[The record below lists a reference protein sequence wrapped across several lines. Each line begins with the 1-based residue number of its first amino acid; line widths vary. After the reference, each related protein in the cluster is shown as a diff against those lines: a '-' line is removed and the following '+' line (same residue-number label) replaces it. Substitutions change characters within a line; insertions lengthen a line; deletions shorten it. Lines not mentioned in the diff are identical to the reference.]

1 MECLDREPQ
10 PTRQASSTALVETA
24 SGQNDQKPRKR
35 DVSATN
41 EQPCDAHGTGTG
53 RAPRTAL
60 RPPLG
65 PHDAADDDAFARRG
79 LSVVDLGLGTSFL
92 AFDENASV
100 EPSNGAQLT
109 KKLCLRAPG
118 DEPGLAASAL
128 AGGLVF
134 RDPGRSLQNNNAG
147 WRMLLPGVERA
158 APEQAPRLEWR
169 RFFPLLRVT
178 PENDG
183 DGVICLPLKEA
194 SPLAQLLL
202 QSNLLKGCDRN
213 LIEYTSSLAVTVVG
227 EAQQFILKCG
237 YVWSSEMQ
245 QQLQTPLDS
254 SAKVQYALRCA
265 TVALNYVVR
274 QVLLYLAP
282 KTAPL
287 DILADSDS
295 SIIVLQQETYVI
307 ATIN

>member
-1 MECLDREPQ
+1 MAHLPEDLQASLRWSSIVHRRVRGFLVPKLPLLCVSSPFLRTIQCSFAPHTRISNAYQAPTMECLDREPQ

-109 KKLCLRAPG
+109 KKLCLRAPPTA
-118 DEPGLAASAL
+118 DESRLAASAL

-147 WRMLLPGVERA
+147 WRVLLPGVERA

-169 RFFPLLRVT
+169 RFFPLLGVS
-178 PENDG
+178 PASDG
-183 DGVICLPLKEA
+183 SGLFYLRQKRPRWRSSFFSQIC
-194 SPLAQLLL
+194 
-202 QSNLLKGCDRN
+202 
-213 LIEYTSSLAVTVVG
+213 
-227 EAQQFILKCG
+227 
-237 YVWSSEMQ
+237 
-245 QQLQTPLDS
+245 
-254 SAKVQYALRCA
+254 
-265 TVALNYVVR
+265 
-274 QVLLYLAP
+274 
-282 KTAPL
+282 
-287 DILADSDS
+287 
-295 SIIVLQQETYVI
+295 
-307 ATIN
+307 